1 MLRLTLLALGGL
13 LLVAALILL
22 THPPLLGAALYV
34 GFYGLLLVGGILFE
48 QNAYRPRIHRSRPG
62 WQPTGE
68 RFVDPIT
75 NALTEVWFN
84 PDTGER
90 DYRPV

>member
-13 LLVAALILL
+13 LLVAAVILL
-22 THPPLLGAALYV
+22 THPPLLGVALYLGV
-34 GFYGLLLVGGILFE
+34 YGLVIVGGILLE
-48 QNAYRPRIHRSRPG
+48 QSAYRPRIHRAAKG

-68 RFVDPIT
+68 RFVDPT
-75 NALTEVWFN
+75 TQQPTEVLFN

>member
-1 MLRLTLLALGGL
+1 MLRRTLLGLGGL
-13 LLVAALILL
+13 LLVAALILF
-22 THPPLLGAALYV
+22 THPPLIGAALYLGV
-34 GFYGLLLVGGILFE
+34 YGVVIVGGILLE
-48 QNAYRPRIHRSRPG
+48 HSAYRPRIHRHTKG

-75 NALTEVWFN
+75 RQLTEVWFN

>member
-1 MLRLTLLALGGL
+1 MLRHTLLVLGGL
-13 LLVAALILL
+13 FLVAALILL
-22 THPPLLGAALYV
+22 THPPLLGIAFYLGV
-34 GFYGLLLVGGILFE
+34 YGLVIVGGILLE
-48 QNAYRPRIHRSRPG
+48 QNAYRPRIHRNQSG

-68 RFVDPIT
+68 RFVDPT
-75 NALTEVWFN
+75 THTLTEVWFN

>member
-13 LLVAALILL
+13 LLIAALILF
-22 THPPLLGAALYV
+22 THPHLLGAALYV

-48 QNAYRPRIHRSRPG
+48 QNAYRPRIHRSQPG

-68 RFVDPIT
+68 RFVDPT
-75 NALTEVWFN
+75 THVLTEVWFN

-90 DYRPV
+90 DYRAI

>member
-1 MLRLTLLALGGL
+1 MLRLTLLAFGGL

-34 GFYGLLLVGGILFE
+34 GFYGLLLVGGLLFE
-48 QNAYRPRIHRSRPG
+48 QSAYRPRIHRAAKG

-68 RFVDPIT
+68 RFVDPASGT
-75 NALTEVWFN
+75 LTEVWFN

-90 DYRPV
+90 DYRAV

>member
-13 LLVAALILL
+13 LLLAALILVS
-22 THPPLLGAALYV
+22 HAPLLGIALYM

-48 QNAYRPRIHRSRPG
+48 QNAYRPRIHHTRPG

-68 RFVDPIT
+68 RFVDPTT
-75 NALTEVWFN
+75 NTLTEVWFN